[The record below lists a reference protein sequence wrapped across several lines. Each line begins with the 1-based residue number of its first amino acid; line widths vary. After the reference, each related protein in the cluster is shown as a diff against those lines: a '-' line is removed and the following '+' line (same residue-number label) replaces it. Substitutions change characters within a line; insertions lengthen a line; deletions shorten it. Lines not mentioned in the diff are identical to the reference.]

1 MLSTC
6 QSAALFAESRRLVE
20 QNRKLLRQS
29 LQRMAHGRR
38 HLHPR
43 FAVSGGSDNASERT
57 LGAMVRELLA
67 SGRLRPI
74 DGKVLSGQGSGK
86 PCVVCGEVVMP
97 TELQLEPETA
107 RIGVAHAT
115 CFLAWYEVSNTVDGA
130 GVPGELDGNGSPA

>member
-74 DGKVLSGQGSGK
+74 DGFSWSPKRRASAS
-86 PCVVCGEVVMP
+86 P
-97 TELQLEPETA
+97 TPRAFWRGTRCPRPSTEQESQE
-107 RIGVAHAT
+107 
-115 CFLAWYEVSNTVDGA
+115 S
-130 GVPGELDGNGSPA
+130 